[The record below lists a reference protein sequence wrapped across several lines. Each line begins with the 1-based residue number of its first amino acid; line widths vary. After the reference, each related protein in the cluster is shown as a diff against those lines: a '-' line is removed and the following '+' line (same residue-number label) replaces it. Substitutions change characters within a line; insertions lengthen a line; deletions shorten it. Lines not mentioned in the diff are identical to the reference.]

1 MARGDAAALVIAL
14 ALAAQSSCG
23 GAGRELPRTAA
34 ARRTPDRPQR
44 TLALAPT
51 SARVERAVAAHPAP
65 PLPVP
70 VDAWAEHAAGEAA
83 MRAAL
88 EQRFPLRGVTFH
100 MQAQVFSEPNERGV
114 VVGYMRRGMRF
125 RAAAGRP
132 GRGCDRQWHELAAG
146 GFVCE
151 GRGFLLGKQ
160 PQSFEPSPPP
170 AELHD
175 ALPYRYA
182 KNVAPIAL
190 QYWRVPSARE
200 EKDAMRLLAEAPE
213 DWLRIP
219 PTDLEV
225 EAQPDAGALPEL
237 ALPEFARM
245 PMEPGFYV
253 SVDRTE
259 LTDDAGALLAPERA
273 CAGAGVAPGEACV
286 ALPAEA
292 RAFVRTVRGAFVPA
306 AALTTVSAAA
316 GPGTPI
322 DPTLGLPLG
331 IVYRGSAERLA
342 RDAQSGQWLPGE
354 RLARYAH
361 VALRGA
367 RVRHEGRDYL
377 QARSGELISE
387 LHLRVARRA
396 ARPPLVPR
404 RARWIH
410 VRLEDQTLVAYDGDR
425 PVFATLVATGKEGF
439 TTPQGLFRV
448 HAKHVSTTMDGL
460 AGSDD
465 VYSIEDVPWTMY
477 FQGSYALHAA
487 FWHDRLG
494 AVRSHGC
501 VNLSPEDAR
510 WLFRWT
516 TPSLPAGFH
525 GVLATK
531 DNPGTYVW
539 IE

>member
-1 MARGDAAALVIAL
+1 MAL
-14 ALAAQSSCG
+14 ALAGQSSCS

-34 ARRTPDRPQR
+34 ARPAGEQARRARPAPVARPQ
-44 TLALAPT
+44 TA
-51 SARVERAVAAHPAP
+51 AVASAVPPPPRMPA
-65 PLPVP
+65 
-70 VDAWAEHAAGEAA
+70 DGWAEHAAGEVA
-83 MRAAL
+83 MLRGL
-88 EQRFPLRGVTFH
+88 EQRFPLHGVAFH

-114 VVGYMRRGMRF
+114 VIGYMRRGTRF
-125 RAAAGRP
+125 RAAGGKP
-132 GRGCDRQWHELAAG
+132 GRGCDQSWHELAAG
-146 GFVCE
+146 GFVCR
-151 GRGFLLGKQ
+151 GRGFLLGKE
-160 PQSFEPSPPP
+160 PQSFEPSPSAPQ
-170 AELHD
+170 LHD
-175 ALPYRYA
+175 ALPYPYA
-182 KNVAPIAL
+182 KNVAPLSL
-190 QYWRVPSARE
+190 QYWRVPTARE

-213 DWLRIP
+213 DWLRTP
-219 PTDLEV
+219 PSAVEV
-225 EAQPDAGALPEL
+225 EAAPVVAGEPGFALPD
-237 ALPEFARM
+237 FARM
-245 PMEPGFYV
+245 AMEPGFYV

-259 LTDDAGALLAPERA
+259 LADPEGTLLAKDDE
-273 CAGAGVAPGEACV
+273 CAAPVAGEGAEPPAPCSSVASET
-286 ALPAEA
+286 

-306 AALTTVSAAA
+306 AALAAVGA
-316 GPGTPI
+316 PGAPGTSL
-322 DPTLGLPLG
+322 DPTLALPLG
-331 IVYRGSAERLA
+331 IVYRGSAKRLA
-342 RDAQSGQWLPGE
+342 RDAESGQWLPGE
-354 RLARYAH
+354 RLPRYAH
-361 VALRGA
+361 VPLMGA
-367 RVRHEGRDYL
+367 RVRNEGQDYL
-377 QARSGELISE
+377 QTRSGELVSE

-396 ARPPLVPR
+396 DRPPLVPK

-439 TTPQGLFRV
+439 PTPQGLFRV

-516 TPSLPAGFH
+516 TPTLPAGWH
-525 GVLATK
+525 GVLATR

-539 IE
+539 VE